1 MKEITPK
8 DLKTMQAADED
19 FILIDVREESEKA
32 VADIGG
38 ILIPLSTLPMNL
50 PEADKN
56 QKIIVYCKSGGR
68 SGKATE
74 YLEQVAGFTNVHN
87 LKGGILAWS
96 DQVDP
101 SVKKY

>member
-8 DLKTMQAADED
+8 ELQALQATSTD
-19 FILIDVREESEKA
+19 FLLIDVREESEKA

-38 ILIPLSTLPMNL
+38 QLIPLGKLTSNL
-50 PEADKN
+50 PNVPKD
-56 QKIIVYCKSGGR
+56 QKIVVYCKSGGR
-68 SGKATE
+68 SGRATE

-101 SVKKY
+101 TVKKY

>member
-8 DLKTMQAADED
+8 ELKGMQNNAED
-19 FILIDVREESEKA
+19 FVLIDVREESEKL

-38 ILIPLSTLPMNL
+38 NLIPLGTLPNNI
-50 PEADKN
+50 PTVPKDR
-56 QKIIVYCKSGGR
+56 KIIVYCKSGGR
-68 SGKATE
+68 SGRATE
-74 YLEQVAGFTNVHN
+74 YLERVACFTNVHN